1 MQLSARL
8 KSSLEAKVR
17 QAHPQDSADG
27 RIARSIAVLIGS
39 TFLTKTAD
47 TLASPKIVLTA
58 LLHSMGASSLAI
70 SALVPL
76 RESGALLPQLWL
88 AGLVARYH
96 QLGPL
101 YSVGALLQ
109 GLAAIGMLLSA
120 WQLDGENA
128 GWAIIACLSV
138 LSVARALCSISF
150 KGVLGKSVPSGLRGQ
165 TTGWASSAAG
175 MATIVLSLTLLVLP
189 EYDTIGLLALFL
201 GLASGC
207 WWVAAALFT
216 RVNEKD
222 DSHRKDRQVSI
233 VERLSLLRKNAS
245 FRHFV
250 IVRSLLVSTA
260 LVAPWY
266 VMLSVSANAAIGSVG
281 SLLLASGLASFF
293 SSPFWG
299 RYSDR
304 SSRWVLQV
312 SALWVALLGLLTL
325 AIHWVVPGVFNSL
338 WFVPFL
344 YFVLQIA
351 HQGVRVARKT
361 YVVDLANDANRVD
374 YVSISNTLI
383 GVIIL
388 AMGLLSGLL
397 SIWLPPIG
405 MIALFSV
412 AAGIGAWTA
421 SSLPEAQNQD
431 QDQI

>member
-1 MQLSARL
+1 MPLPVRL
-8 KSSLEAKVR
+8 QRQLEAKVQ
-17 QAHPQDSADG
+17 QAQPDVSANEQT
-27 RIARSIAVLIGS
+27 ARTVAVLVGS

-58 LLHSMGASSLAI
+58 LLQTMGASSIAV

-76 RESGALLPQLWL
+76 RESGALLPQIWL
-88 AGLVARYH
+88 AGLMARYH

-109 GLAAIGMLLSA
+109 GLAAAGMLLSA
-120 WQLDGENA
+120 WQLEGQQA
-128 GWAIIACLSV
+128 GWAIVFCLGV
-138 LSVARALCSISF
+138 LSIARALCSISF
-150 KGVLGKSVPSGLRGQ
+150 KGLLGKCVPSGLRGQ

-175 MATIVLSLTLLVLP
+175 VATIILSLALLVLP
-189 EYDTIGLLALFL
+189 DYATVDLFAVFLALAAL
-201 GLASGC
+201 C
-207 WWVAAALFT
+207 WCVAAALFT

-222 DSHRKDRQVSI
+222 DSQQQDEKVSI
-233 VERLSLLRKNAS
+233 VDRLSLLRENPT
-245 FRHFV
+245 FRRFV

-266 VMLSVSANAAIGSVG
+266 VLLSVSTNAVISSVG
-281 SLLLASGLASFF
+281 SLLLASGLASFI

-312 SALWVALLGLLTL
+312 SALSVASLGLLTL
-325 AIHWVVPGVFNSL
+325 TINWLVPGVFKSIWL
-338 WFVPFL
+338 VPFL
-344 YFVLQIA
+344 YFLLQIA

-361 YVVDLANDANRVD
+361 YVVDLANDGNRVD

-388 AMGLLSGLL
+388 MMGLVSGLL
-397 SIWLPPIG
+397 SIWLEPIG
-405 MIALFSV
+405 MIVLFSI
-412 AAGIGAWTA
+412 AAGTGAWTA
-421 SSLPEAQNQD
+421 SSLPEAQEQD
-431 QDQI
+431 